1 MVHCLKKTGRDAM
14 SDTQTE
20 AKTLFSVDEASIATL
35 TLNNPKTLN
44 ALSPQMLEELNA
56 HLNDA
61 ALNPD
66 IRVLVLT
73 GAGRGFCSGADLSPQ
88 PGARKPETPEERGEQ
103 TRQRMHNGFN
113 LVAKR
118 LINLPFPTIARVNG
132 VAAGAGYGLALA
144 ADLTIA
150 AESAKFFLVFTNQLG
165 LVPDVGA
172 SWHAPRAL
180 GRSRA
185 MAAAFF
191 GEKMSAEDAEK
202 YGLIW
207 QCVADDALDDTVNE
221 VATRLANGPTKAYP
235 QVRKLFD
242 MASTQ
247 DIHAQLDLEA
257 EIQPRLAA
265 TEDYVEGVRAFLQKR
280 KPEFKGR

>member
-1 MVHCLKKTGRDAM
+1 M
-14 SDTQTE
+14 SDAGKEPQ
-20 AKTLFSVDEASIATL
+20 TLFSVDDAGIATL

-56 HLNDA
+56 HLNEA

-66 IRVLVLT
+66 IRVLILT
-73 GAGRGFCSGADLSPQ
+73 GAGRGFCSGADLSPK
-88 PGARKPETPEERGEQ
+88 PGARTPKTPAERGEF
-103 TRQRMHNGFN
+103 TRQNMHNGFN

-118 LINLPFPTIARVNG
+118 LMNLPFPTVARVNG

-150 AESAKFFLVFTNQLG
+150 AESAKFILVFTNQLG

-172 SWHAPRAL
+172 SWHAPRAM
-180 GRSRA
+180 GRAKA

-191 GEKMSAEDAEK
+191 GDKMSAEDAEK
-202 YGLIW
+202 EGLIW
-207 QCVADDALDDTVNE
+207 KCVADDALDAEVSA
-221 VATRLANGPTKAYP
+221 VATRLAYGPTKAYP
-235 QVRKLFD
+235 EVRRLFD
-242 MASTQ
+242 AASTQ
-247 DIHAQLDLEA
+247 DIHAQLDMEA
-257 EIQPRLAA
+257 EVQPKLAA
-265 TEDYVEGVRAFLQKR
+265 TEDYVEGIRAFLEKR

>member
-1 MVHCLKKTGRDAM
+1 M
-14 SDTQTE
+14 SDAGQE
-20 AKTLFSVDEASIATL
+20 PQTLFSVDEAGIATL

-44 ALSPQMLEELNA
+44 ALSPQMLDELNA

-73 GAGRGFCSGADLSPQ
+73 GEGRGFCSGADLSPR
-88 PGARKPETPEERGEQ
+88 PGERIPTTPAERGER
-103 TRQRMHNGFN
+103 TRQNMHNGFN

-150 AESAKFFLVFTNQLG
+150 AESARFILVFTNQLG

-180 GRSRA
+180 GRAKA

-191 GEKMSAEDAEK
+191 GDKMSAEDAMQE
-202 YGLIW
+202 GLIW
-207 QCVADDALDDTVNE
+207 KCVPDARLDSE
-221 VATRLANGPTKAYP
+221 VAEVAMRLANGPTKAYP
-235 QVRKLFD
+235 EVRRLFD
-242 MASTQ
+242 AATTQ
-247 DIHAQLDLEA
+247 DIHAQLDMEA
-257 EIQPRLAA
+257 EIQPKLAA
-265 TEDYVEGVRAFLQKR
+265 TEDNIEGIRAFLEKR
-280 KPEFKGR
+280 KPLFKGR